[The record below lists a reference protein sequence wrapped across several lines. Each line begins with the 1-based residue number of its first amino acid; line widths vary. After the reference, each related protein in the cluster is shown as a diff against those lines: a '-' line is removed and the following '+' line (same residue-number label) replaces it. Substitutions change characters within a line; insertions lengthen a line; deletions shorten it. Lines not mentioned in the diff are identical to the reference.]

1 MNKYHKNQSILF
13 PPLLTSHLGLQI
25 FKSMASFLFLVHMNC
40 FPCYLYSFSFLQGS
54 DSAYDS
60 TKFDISVATSR
71 ESGSYRRG
79 GDCCTAD
86 TDHKQLR
93 TGTSSSRGGGTCV
106 CVVKCSSTQCTSSSG
121 VKWCQAFPH
130 LRYSHVACFKSFW
143 GYLLSL
149 RDTVNFFNTST
160 ASDYNYQSNKTIGCY
175 SIVVSIA
182 GLYLEG
188 LGFVF

>member
-1 MNKYHKNQSILF
+1 
-13 PPLLTSHLGLQI
+13 
-25 FKSMASFLFLVHMNC
+25 
-40 FPCYLYSFSFLQGS
+40 
-54 DSAYDS
+54 
-60 TKFDISVATSR
+60 
-71 ESGSYRRG
+71 
-79 GDCCTAD
+79 
-86 TDHKQLR
+86 
-93 TGTSSSRGGGTCV
+93 
-106 CVVKCSSTQCTSSSG
+106 
-121 VKWCQAFPH
+121 
-130 LRYSHVACFKSFW
+130 VACFKSFW